1 MSEII
6 GKIKA
11 VNLGL
16 EGFGDGLR
24 DQGIAVN
31 QIAWKPPVDVNL
43 LKCLSALSP
52 EKVTE
57 IEAANQK
64 AISIML
70 EAEPHWVGIKRAI
83 DVIPGMKPNMIL
95 HSGPPNDWEH
105 LISTQKKG
113 VVGGA
118 IHAGLAKNEKEAI
131 GMIQSG
137 EIELG
142 SCNDHFCV
150 GAGAGIIT
158 ANMVVNVS
166 RDLKTG
172 LEGFCI
178 PFEGRVGLGV
188 WGVYNEEVERNL
200 REIEEEFGP
209 AVTLALEK
217 FGAIDVRSI
226 IARSMQMGDEIH
238 TRQTAAGLILV
249 SEIVPKL
256 LDTGLDNELINRCI
270 AQFTATERWFHPLGM
285 SGGMAIARGIKGIPN
300 CSLVTSIAQ
309 NGVKTGIKISHFGE
323 QWFTAPAPRFVG
335 SYFSTQWGPEDAV
348 PYMGDSTVTEV
359 VGMGAFAAAAAPVV
373 MRLRNGGYREAIAQ
387 TEEMKSICYGI
398 NSNYPIPLMDF
409 TGPGMGI
416 DIRKVVE
423 TGVTPICHGGIIS
436 KDGGQIGAGAAR
448 FPIDHYVAACRAFVE
463 DLSK

>member
-1 MSEII
+1 MSQII
-6 GKIKA
+6 GQIKA

-24 DQGIAVN
+24 GQGVPVE
-31 QIAWKPPVDVNL
+31 QIQWKPPVDVQV
-43 LKCLSALSP
+43 LKALGSLSP
-52 EKVTE
+52 EKQAA
-57 IEAANQK
+57 IEKANNK
-64 AISIML
+64 AIRIML
-70 EAEPHWVGIKRAI
+70 EAEPHWIGIKRAI
-83 DVIPGMKPNMIL
+83 DVVPGMKPNMIL
-95 HSGPPNDWEH
+95 HSGPPNDWDH
-105 LISTQKKG
+105 LISTQRKG

-118 IHAGLAKNEKEAI
+118 LHAGLAKTEKEAI
-131 GMIQSG
+131 GMIKSG

-150 GAGAGIIT
+150 GAGAGIVT

-172 LEGFCI
+172 LEGYCI

-188 WGVYNEEVERNL
+188 WGVYNDDVERNL
-200 REIEEEFGP
+200 REIEDEFGP
-209 AVTLALEK
+209 AVTEALER

-256 LDTGLDNELINRCI
+256 LETGLDSKLVNKCI

-285 SGGMAIARGIKGIPN
+285 SSGMSIARGIKGIPN
-300 CSLVTSIAQ
+300 CTLVTSIAQ
-309 NGVKTGIKISHFGE
+309 NGIKTGIKVSHFGE

-335 SYFSTQWGPEDAV
+335 SYFSSEWGPEDAV

-387 TEEMKSICYGI
+387 TEELKTICAGI
-398 NSNYPIPLMDF
+398 NKNYPIPLLDF

-423 TGVTPICHGGIIS
+423 TGITPICHGGIIS

-448 FPIDHYVAACRAFVE
+448 FPSEHYVAACRALVD
-463 DLSK
+463 DLTK

>member
-1 MSEII
+1 MSELI
-6 GKIKA
+6 GRIKA
-11 VNLGL
+11 INLGL

-24 DQGIAVN
+24 GQGVPVR
-31 QIAWKPPVDVNL
+31 QIDWRPPVDAGL
-43 LKCLSALSP
+43 LRSLEALSP
-52 EKVTE
+52 EITAKV
-57 IEAANQK
+57 EAADQK
-64 AISIML
+64 AIAIML
-70 EAEPHWVGIKRAI
+70 AAEPHWVGIRRAI
-83 DVIPGMKPNMIL
+83 DVVPGMKPNLIL

-118 IHAGLAKNEKEAI
+118 LHAGLAKTEKEAV

-150 GAGAGIIT
+150 GAGAGIVT

-172 LEGFCI
+172 LEGYCI

-188 WGVYNEEVERNL
+188 WGVYNPEVERNL

-226 IARSMQMGDEIH
+226 IARSMQMGDDIH

-256 LDTGLDNELINRCI
+256 LDTGLDNKLINKCI

-285 SGGMAIARGIKGIPN
+285 SGGMSIARGIKGIPY

-309 NGVKTGIKISHFGE
+309 NGVKTGIKVSHFGE
-323 QWFTAPAPRFVG
+323 RWFTAPAPRFVG

-373 MRLRNGGYREAIAQ
+373 LRLRNGGWREAIAQ
-387 TEEMKSICYGI
+387 SEEMKRITYGV
-398 NSNYPIPLMDF
+398 NSNYPIPLLDF

-423 TGVTPICHGGIIS
+423 TGIPPICHGGIIS
-436 KDGGQIGAGAAR
+436 KEGGQIGAGAAR
-448 FPIDHYVAACRAFVE
+448 FPIEHYIAACRAFVE
-463 DLSK
+463 DISR

>member
-1 MSEII
+1 MSEMI

-11 VNLGL
+11 INLGL
-16 EGFGDGLR
+16 EGFGEGLR
-24 DQGIAVN
+24 GQGVSVA
-31 QIAWKPPVDVNL
+31 QIQWKPPVDVKL
-43 LKCLSALSP
+43 LKALSHLSA
-52 EKVTE
+52 EKQKA
-57 IEAANQK
+57 IEEANQK
-64 AISIML
+64 ALAIML
-70 EAEPHWVGIKRAI
+70 AAEPHWIGIKRAI
-83 DVIPGMKPNMIL
+83 DVVPGMKPNMIL

-118 IHAGLAKNEKEAI
+118 LHAGLAKTEEEAI
-131 GMIQSG
+131 RKIRSG

-150 GAGAGIIT
+150 GAGAGIVT
-158 ANMVVNVS
+158 PNMVVNVS

-172 LEGFCI
+172 LEGYCI

-200 REIEEEFGP
+200 KEIEEEFAP

-217 FGAIDVRSI
+217 FGSIDVRSI

-256 LDTGLDNELINRCI
+256 LETGLKHSLINKCI

-285 SGGMAIARGIKGIPN
+285 SSGMAIARGIKGISN

-335 SYFSTQWGPEDAV
+335 SYFSSEWGPEDAV

-373 MRLRNGGYREAIAQ
+373 MRLRGGGYREAIAQ
-387 TEEMKSICYGI
+387 SEEMKHITAGI
-398 NSNYPIPLMDF
+398 NSNYPIPLLDF
-409 TGPGMGI
+409 TGFVMAELFPKREGRSVPARRDSPSSIMWP
-416 DIRKVVE
+416 DAELLWK
-423 TGVTPICHGGIIS
+423 IC
-436 KDGGQIGAGAAR
+436 
-448 FPIDHYVAACRAFVE
+448 F
-463 DLSK
+463 